1 MTRAVDTSVAVKWF
15 VAEEDQDK
23 AERLIGQPLVAPE
36 LLLAE
41 TANVAWK
48 KWRKKE
54 IGLDQA
60 IAGQQMV
67 TSFVEIIP
75 SADFAPRALEIA
87 IELDHPVYDCFFL
100 SLCESQGITLV
111 TADKRLVTRCFGTR
125 YADLL
130 EPLA

>member
-23 AERLIGQPLVAPE
+23 AERLIGQPLIAPE

-60 IAGQQMV
+60 MAGQHMV
-67 TSFVEIIP
+67 TSFVETMP
-75 SADFAPRALEIA
+75 SAAFAPRALEIA
-87 IELDHPVYDCFFL
+87 IELDHPVYDCIFL
-100 SLCESQGITLV
+100 AFCESQGITLV

>member
-1 MTRAVDTSVAVKWF
+1 LIRAVDTSVAVKWF

-67 TSFVEIIP
+67 TRSMIAFSSP
-75 SADFAPRALEIA
+75 FANHKASPW
-87 IELDHPVYDCFFL
+87 
-100 SLCESQGITLV
+100 
-111 TADKRLVTRCFGTR
+111 
-125 YADLL
+125 
-130 EPLA
+130 